1 MSSKLFSLVKI
12 ILSYVDVV
20 RDTVLVGLLIT
31 IVGFKGSFWEDI
43 TLFPKVV
50 TLILVATV
58 AVPLFVSAVQ
68 LSCRH
73 PLMIFKLPV
82 WKEYRT
88 NPASGCKLAFIQS

>member
-1 MSSKLFSLVKI
+1 MSSKLFRLVKI

-50 TLILVATV
+50 TLMVATV

-88 NPASGCKLAFIQS
+88 KPASGCKLVFIQS

>member
-50 TLILVATV
+50 TLMVATV

-73 PLMIFKLPV
+73 PLMIFEFPV
-82 WKEYRT
+82 WKDYRT
-88 NPASGCKLAFIQS
+88 KPASGCKLAFIQS